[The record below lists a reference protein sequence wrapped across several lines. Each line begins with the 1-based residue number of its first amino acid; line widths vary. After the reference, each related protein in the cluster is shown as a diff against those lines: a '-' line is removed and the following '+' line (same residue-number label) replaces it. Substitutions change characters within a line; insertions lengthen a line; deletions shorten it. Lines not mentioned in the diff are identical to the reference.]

1 MNYNAFKENEVQLSR
16 SHHIIY
22 LTFLSFVIF
31 FVWAYFADLE
41 EVSTGMGKVIP
52 SSKEQTIQSLE
63 GGILREIFVKEGMIV
78 EAGEKLA
85 RLDPTQMESLVG
97 ESAVKYRSALA
108 KSIRLNAEL
117 QDKPLEFPEN
127 LQKYPDLLRE
137 ETLLYESR
145 RARIQDILTSI
156 DEAAILLKKE
166 LEISNDLY
174 KSGAASSVEVIRL
187 ERQMSDL
194 RLRRI
199 ESETQY
205 YVQAREELSEANA
218 NVAAYSSILAG
229 REDTLKRT
237 TFYSPVRG
245 IVKDIEVTTIGGV
258 IPANGKLM
266 EIVPLDDQL
275 LVEARISPSD
285 IAFIRPGLEASVKIT
300 AYDYS
305 IFGDLKGEVI
315 TISPDTLRDEVNPEV
330 YYYRVNILTKRDY
343 LENKQGTEFPIV
355 PGMIATVDIA
365 TGSKT
370 VLDYLIKPLNKAREA
385 MRER

>member
-127 LQKYPDLLRE
+127 LQEYPDLLRA

-245 IVKDIEVTTIGGV
+245 VVKDIEVTTIGGV

-315 TISPDTLRDEVNPEV
+315 TISPDTLRDETNPEV
-330 YYYRVNILTKRDY
+330 YYYRVNILTEKDH
-343 LENKQGTEFPIV
+343 LENKNGQSFPIV
-355 PGMIATVDIA
+355 PGMIATVDIT

>member
-127 LQKYPDLLRE
+127 LQEYPDLLRE

-385 MRER
+385 MKER